1 MVVIERTLVTY
12 RRHDVPTGGVS
23 LVFPRGSDV
32 LDARLVFEITERD
45 GVWYRGSERTRVFN
59 LKDITNMDDLHLVL
73 LRCLLRKE
81 KEPVAITLEGV
92 EGGEMVLASA
102 VREDLHIRIFQ
113 YAEVMDTGRLPVNDV
128 F

>member
-1 MVVIERTLVTY
+1 MVVIERSQVTY

-23 LVFPRGSDV
+23 LIFPRGGDV
-32 LDARLVFEITERD
+32 RDARLVFEITERE
-45 GVWYRGSERTRVFN
+45 GVWHRGSERTCVFN
-59 LKDITNMDDLHLVL
+59 LKDITNMNALHRVL

-92 EGGEMVLASA
+92 REGEMVLDCA
-102 VREDLHIRIFQ
+102 VREDLYIRVLQ
-113 YAEVMDTGRLPVNDV
+113 YAEVMATGRLPVNDV